1 MAALGASLSGWA
13 SNMENMAAQAS
24 MNMKE
29 CPECGEVVTAEH
41 KFCPA
46 CGAALPE
53 MTVGQAHTCPKC
65 GKLNTPGTIYCAE
78 CGAVLPA
85 GEEEAARQAA
95 EREEEA
101 RLKAEEEAAAKAAA
115 EREAAR
121 QAELAAK
128 KNSGGGFGSILG
140 GAGGKLGD
148 IKDKLSEAADG
159 FDAEEALGSAKNA
172 LKGLFGKK

>member
-1 MAALGASLSGWA
+1 MKMKRMTIMLLAAAMTL
-13 SNMENMAAQAS
+13 NMS
-24 MNMKE
+24 M
-29 CPECGEVVTAEH
+29 P
-41 KFCPA
+41 
-46 CGAALPE
+46 ALPGE
-53 MTVGQAHTCPKC
+53 DNAATTEVAATV
-65 GKLNTPGTIYCAE
+65 N
-78 CGAVLPA
+78 
-85 GEEEAARQAA
+85 
-95 EREEEA
+95 
-101 RLKAEEEAAAKAAA
+101 EEEAAAKAAA

-148 IKDKLSEAADG
+148 IKDMLSEAADG